1 MSESYGIKAYWGG
14 RPESAEECARR
25 AETFFR
31 LLAECHPSYARWY
44 EQNNSTRK
52 ALQLGFEPTHES
64 FLRFFGK
71 KKYQSGSD
79 GFSFA
84 AWTGHVK
91 QDQGGMV
98 MLRCGSK
105 AEVAPNFLWLFLPK
119 EALGQERMLSAPVVA
134 GVMRAMAVAWEPEW
148 AVATADGLWEQ
159 LSGGSRLGCFL
170 GWMTYFAR
178 ERGEVPVLP
187 APVRVEPVEDKGTLV
202 TLTPERLTPSNPE
215 HVALAWRVQ
224 KSLEERGL
232 FRLMVHPSAMRKA

>member
-1 MSESYGIKAYWGG
+1 MSERYGIKAYWGH

-25 AETFFR
+25 AERFFR
-31 LLAECHPSYARWY
+31 LLAECHPGFAHWY
-44 EQNNSTRK
+44 EKSNSARK
-52 ALQLGFEPTHES
+52 ALQLGFEPTRET
-64 FLRFFGK
+64 FLRFFGRE
-71 KKYQSGSD
+71 KYQSGKD
-79 GFSFA
+79 GFRFG
-84 AWTGHVK
+84 AWTGHLE

-98 MLRCGSK
+98 MLRCGSN
-105 AEVAPNFLWLFLPK
+105 ADVAPNFLWIFLPK
-119 EALGQERMLSAPVVA
+119 EALGQERMLREPVVA
-134 GVMRAMAVAWEPEW
+134 GALRALAVAWEPEW
-148 AVATADGLWEQ
+148 ALATADGLWDE
-159 LSGGSRLGCFL
+159 LSGGSRLGCFV

-178 ERGEVPVLP
+178 ERGEVPALP